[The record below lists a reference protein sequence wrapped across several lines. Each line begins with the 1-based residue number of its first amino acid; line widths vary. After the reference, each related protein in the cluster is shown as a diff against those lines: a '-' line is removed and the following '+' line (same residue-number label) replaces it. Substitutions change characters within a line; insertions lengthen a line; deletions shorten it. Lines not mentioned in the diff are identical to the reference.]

1 MTASHC
7 FSWGLALV
15 SITAY
20 SFNSQVFVWIGSADF
35 GGKLFEL
42 FLFHVPASLFLL
54 YFVCRRQDA
63 REALEERGQ
72 SSLLYF
78 ALQVLIGACFQMGI
92 YYLWFRASLLIP
104 TQLLAAVFQTSI
116 VLVYVLSVVFLGER
130 FSCLKVAWISLAVA
144 GVILATFGSEWFG
157 KSGKKT
163 SFPTGAPL
171 LQGVLLALGA
181 EVCKALYQVWFKR
194 SFGEPSTRFALLF
207 GGLVGLAHVF
217 PVLPGVALLNAAHVH
232 DARMTIS
239 DWSAGQGCLILLAA
253 CIAGAVNVGS
263 LAVIALRSPVFWS
276 SIQLLAVP
284 ISVLFDFF
292 IRGIVPGIFNCA
304 GYLLIIVACLLLSTG
319 STKNASGD
327 GTSDVESGKS
337 PADATKRKV
346 VSPSLVGISQ
356 QLEGNEDWMV

>member
-239 DWSAGQGCLILLAA
+239 DWSAGQGCMH
-253 CIAGAVNVGS
+253 CRCCQCRV
-263 LAVIALRSPVFWS
+263 
-276 SIQLLAVP
+276 
-284 ISVLFDFF
+284 
-292 IRGIVPGIFNCA
+292 
-304 GYLLIIVACLLLSTG
+304 TG
-319 STKNASGD
+319 SHR
-327 GTSDVESGKS
+327 TSEPGVLVINSAARS
-337 PADATKRKV
+337 ANQRV
-346 VSPSLVGISQ
+346 VRLLHPRDSARYLQLRRIPPHHRSLPVVV
-356 QLEGNEDWMV
+356 DWQYEECLRRWDLGR